1 MLLPVGLQ
9 SLPQG
14 SYSYIDKFIHPYI
27 NHPFNIPIYPPTH
40 PSVLS
45 FDLLPSIH
53 LSIHPPIN
61 LFFHLPDRPFHPS
74 IHWSVHPSVQP
85 FIHLTVPLSIYPSI
99 DSLTHPFIRPFIHSF
114 IHPLTWCYSER
125 DIISIYDT
133 SGNGISAALV
143 IIQIVDRPCC
153 QTNSWSANH
162 ESFINRRPLYSVVNL
177 FLSQFRIR
185 RVLRIV
191 EHVDYT

>member
-9 SLPQG
+9 SLPQT

-114 IHPLTWCYSER
+114 IHPSVNMVLFRARYYKYLWYIWKWNKC
-125 DIISIYDT
+125 
-133 SGNGISAALV
+133 
-143 IIQIVDRPCC
+143 
-153 QTNSWSANH
+153 
-162 ESFINRRPLYSVVNL
+162 SFSHHSDRRPT
-177 FLSQFRIR
+177 LSDKQL
-185 RVLRIV
+185 VSQSRIV
-191 EHVDYT
+191 YK